1 MQGNLFKYVIHT
13 YISVNFT
20 YRMGRVTMQN
30 LTPNRCYVQSCCNIN
45 DMRLCYVQKSTGT
58 AISLNSG
65 QVGCL
70 GNHIHVLFQG
80 EILEL

>member
-45 DMRLCYVQKSTGT
+45 DMRLCYVPKSTGAEKYRHSNFT
-58 AISLNSG
+58 EQWTSRMSR
-65 QVGCL
+65 
-70 GNHIHVLFQG
+70 
-80 EILEL
+80 